1 MSSLSPSSSTDRR
14 KFEAAVGP
22 LLGRL
27 LGFLSRRIK
36 SRSGVEEDL
45 LQDAVL
51 QAWREWDTLRDRD
64 AVRPW
69 LFRICLRVLQEH
81 MRKNAR
87 REQLV
92 PVVDLEPH
100 FVELVASSS
109 PTSLELLLERASN
122 EEVWAA
128 LQSLP
133 RELSLALE
141 LYEVEELSYREVADT
156 LGLPIGTVMSRI
168 HRARRQ
174 LAVIL
179 TAPPTARSEAGEE
192 SEHARR

>member
-1 MSSLSPSSSTDRR
+1 MSSLPSSSPAERR
-14 KFEAAVGP
+14 RFEAAVGP

-27 LGFLSRRIK
+27 LGFLSRRVK
-36 SRSGVEEDL
+36 SRAGLEEDL

-51 QAWREWDTLRDRD
+51 QAWREWGALRDQD
-64 AVRPW
+64 AARPW

-81 MRKNAR
+81 LRKNAR

-92 PVVDLEPH
+92 PVVDLEPR

-109 PTSLELLLERASN
+109 PTSLELLIERATN
-122 EEVWAA
+122 EEVWSA

-179 TAPPTARSEAGEE
+179 TAPPSARSETAEE

>member
-1 MSSLSPSSSTDRR
+1 MARHSRSSSAERR
-14 KFEAAVGP
+14 QFEAAVGP

-27 LGFLSRRIK
+27 LGFLSRRVK
-36 SRSGVEEDL
+36 NRAGVEEDL

-51 QAWREWDTLRDRD
+51 QAWREWETLRDRD
-64 AVRPW
+64 AVRAW

-81 MRKNAR
+81 LRKHAR

-92 PVVDLEPH
+92 PVVDLEPQ

-109 PTSLELLLERASN
+109 PTSLELLIERASN
-122 EEVWAA
+122 EEVWSA
-128 LQSLP
+128 LQRLP

-179 TAPPTARSEAGEE
+179 TAPPATGSEAGEE
-192 SEHARR
+192 DEHVQR

>member
-1 MSSLSPSSSTDRR
+1 MSPPSRSSSAERR
-14 KFEAAVGP
+14 RFEAAVGP

-27 LGFLSRRIK
+27 LGFLSRRVK
-36 SRSGVEEDL
+36 SRSGEEEDL

-51 QAWREWDTLRDRD
+51 QAWREWETLRDHD

-81 MRKNAR
+81 MRKSAR
-87 REQLV
+87 REQLI
-92 PVVDLEPH
+92 PVVDLEQR
-100 FVELVASSS
+100 FVELIASPS
-109 PTSLELLLERASN
+109 PTSLELLIDRASS
-122 EEVWAA
+122 EEVWSA
-128 LQSLP
+128 LQRLP

-141 LYEVEELSYREVADT
+141 LYEVEELSYREVAEA

-168 HRARRQ
+168 HRARRH

-179 TAPPTARSEAGEE
+179 TAPRAECSQMDEE
-192 SEHARR
+192 VERARR